1 MPRKNRITR
10 TMKTTKVSVLC
21 LNVVSAEPE
30 NINVTVPR
38 TYPDEKSLMK
48 VVRSM
53 IETDDL
59 KAVKIV
65 DTEIVETLYGL
76 DEELFLKYAEPIERP
91 TKSEA

>member
-1 MPRKNRITR
+1 
-10 TMKTTKVSVLC
+10 
-21 LNVVSAEPE
+21 
-30 NINVTVPR
+30 
-38 TYPDEKSLMK
+38 MK